1 MKADQEAKLQ
11 AAKATRMDV
20 GEVERVDE
28 MQSTWQRGA
37 EDLAGLKG
45 GLGETV
51 EKMEKARR
59 AVEVVGEK

>member
-11 AAKATRMDV
+11 AAKATKMDV
-20 GEVERVDE
+20 GEIQRADE
-28 MQSTWQRGA
+28 MQNTWQRGA

>member
-1 MKADQEAKLQ
+1 ME
-11 AAKATRMDV
+11 V

-51 EKMEKARR
+51 EKMEKAKR
-59 AVEVVGEK
+59 AVEVVGDK